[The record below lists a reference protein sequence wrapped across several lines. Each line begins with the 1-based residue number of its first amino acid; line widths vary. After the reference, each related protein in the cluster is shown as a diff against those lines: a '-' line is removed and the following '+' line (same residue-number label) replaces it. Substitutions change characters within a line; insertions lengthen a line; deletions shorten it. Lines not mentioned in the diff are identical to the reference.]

1 MDERTRCA
9 ERRRGV
15 RVAFMQ
21 LEGIVAVIT
30 GAGRGIGREI
40 ALAYAAEGADVVLA
54 ARSGDALEQT
64 AGRVREEHGRE
75 ALVVPTDLLD
85 PAQIE
90 ALETAA
96 RERFSRVDVLVNNSG
111 VSGPTKLLW
120 ETDPEEWRET
130 IAVNLTGVFLCCR
143 AFLPGMVERG
153 AGSIVSV
160 GSIIGKR
167 PVWGR
172 TPYAA
177 SKLGLVGLT
186 RTLATEAGP
195 YGVRVNSISPGAVE
209 GERLDQVL
217 SAQAKRSG
225 ATLEEAKAQFASL
238 APLERLTTPS
248 DVAAAAV
255 FLASPASEGITG
267 EDLNVNAGLV
277 MH

>member
-1 MDERTRCA
+1 
-9 ERRRGV
+9 
-15 RVAFMQ
+15 MQ
-21 LEGIVAVIT
+21 LEDTVAVIT

-40 ALAYAAEGADVVLA
+40 ALAYAAEGANVVLA
-54 ARSGDALEQT
+54 ARSEDALEET
-64 AGRVREEHGRE
+64 AGRVRGEHGRE

-85 PAQIE
+85 PAQVD
-90 ALETAA
+90 ALEAAA
-96 RERFSRVDVLVNNSG
+96 RERFSRVDALVSNSG

-120 ETDPEEWRET
+120 EIGHEEWDET

-143 AFLPGMVERG
+143 AFLPGMIERG
-153 AGSIVSV
+153 AGSVVSI

-186 RTLATEAGP
+186 RALATEAGP
-195 YGVRVNSISPGAVE
+195 YGVRVNSISPGAVD

-217 SAQAKRSG
+217 SAQAERSG

-238 APLERLTTPS
+238 APLGRLTTPGE
-248 DVAAAAV
+248 VAAAAV

-267 EDLNVNAGLV
+267 EDLNVTAGLV